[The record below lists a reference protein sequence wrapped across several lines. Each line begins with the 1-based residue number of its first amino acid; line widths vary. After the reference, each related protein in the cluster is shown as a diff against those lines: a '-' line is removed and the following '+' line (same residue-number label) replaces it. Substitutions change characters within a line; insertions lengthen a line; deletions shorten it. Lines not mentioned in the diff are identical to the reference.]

1 MLLGET
7 GLLYAVLFSMP
18 LHLLIYGL
26 TPLLLSRANKQ
37 TRLFDK
43 KMLINLPFFATVVA
57 LALMIGKVQLPSFMT
72 DLLDM
77 VGSTQTPLAMLII
90 GMILA
95 TVKLA
100 DVMSGFKVYGFS
112 AIRLGLFPVL
122 AFFALKMLGFTGLLL
137 SVPVLITAMP
147 AGAMTVVLVQR
158 SGLDDVYAS
167 RLVVVST
174 LLSLIT
180 IPLISLLVV

>member
-1 MLLGET
+1 
-7 GLLYAVLFSMP
+7 
-18 LHLLIYGL
+18 
-26 TPLLLSRANKQ
+26 
-37 TRLFDK
+37 
-43 KMLINLPFFATVVA
+43 
-57 LALMIGKVQLPSFMT
+57 MIGRVQLPSFMA

-77 VGSTQTPLAMLII
+77 LGSTQTPLAMIII

-100 DVMSGFKVYGFS
+100 DVVSGFKVYGFS

-122 AFFALKMLGFTGLLL
+122 AFFALKWLGLSGLLL

-147 AGAMTVVLVQR
+147 SGAMNVVLVQR
-158 SGLDDVYAS
+158 AGLDTVYAS

-174 LLSLIT
+174 LLSLVT
-180 IPLISLLVV
+180 IPLLSMLVV